1 MHTARHLA
9 VILVG
14 AVVLGAAGM
23 GMAQTPPPSDAS
35 NAVLQAMLAV
45 EHDFIQ
51 QNAQLKHAGA
61 TLKAAASGAHAD
73 QAALHAIDDNARLRW
88 ENVMLKAKG
97 QPDRTQA
104 LAQIQQDI
112 AQLRQENAALLQGND
127 QLTAA
132 LQNPP
137 PQQASDSDN
146 YVQDPPADPVQPDY
160 SYASPS
166 CYYGSGPQYPWYS
179 SCRYYHCG
187 CGSHHCHP
195 FCPCSGCAYS
205 CSCNGCYVSG
215 SRSFSTCSIG
225 STGSFGCSIGAGA
238 FGTGSFGRSIG
249 AGSFGGSRGFSAVAD
264 IGNVK
269 HQITSTRHQT
279 NSKTNDRDSA
289 LLPNSCLGNVPEHC
303 GIILHTTGPAPMGQK
318 RVAGG
323 VSLRWKA

>member
-23 GMAQTPPPSDAS
+23 GMAQMPPPSDAS

-146 YVQDPPADPVQPDY
+146 YVQDPPADPVRAGLQLCLPLLLLRFRAAVPVVFFLPVLPLRMRV
-160 SYASPS
+160 SSLPS
-166 CYYGSGPQYPWYS
+166 VLSLFWMRLFLFLQ
-179 SCRYYHCG
+179 RLLR
-187 CGSHHCHP
+187 
-195 FCPCSGCAYS
+195 FRLA
-205 CSCNGCYVSG
+205 
-215 SRSFSTCSIG
+215 T
-225 STGSFGCSIGAGA
+225 A
-238 FGTGSFGRSIG
+238 FPR
-249 AGSFGGSRGFSAVAD
+249 
-264 IGNVK
+264 
-269 HQITSTRHQT
+269 
-279 NSKTNDRDSA
+279 
-289 LLPNSCLGNVPEHC
+289 
-303 GIILHTTGPAPMGQK
+303 AP
-318 RVAGG
+318 
-323 VSLRWKA
+323 